1 VGVGLGVGV
10 RVAVG
15 VGIGDGV
22 TGSVT
27 EGVGVGLVVRVGDGT
42 GVEVDVAVLFG
53 VGGSVGRTGGCSVG
67 AVVISE
73 SSTRVRGG
81 DADDCGDDVA
91 AAVRLIVGAA
101 GEVMAVGSRFVGV
114 VTGTVRVEPAE
125 DALGV
130 DDAVAAPVL
139 PEGSGAGGCAVAE
152 PRAVATYPVASS
164 AMTPQA
170 AAMRGGNDER
180 GIAELL
186 KPPGRGKRN
195 QQAQSGPCLSVLAR
209 QTSTKCVNS
218 KGVTRKGPTCAACRP
233 LA

>member
-1 VGVGLGVGV
+1 MTLPGVEVCVVVGVGLGVGV
-10 RVAVG
+10 CVAVG
-15 VGIGDGV
+15 VGIGDEV

-27 EGVGVGLVVRVGDGT
+27 DGVGVGAVVRVGDGT
-42 GVEVDVAVLFG
+42 GVDVDVAVSFG
-53 VGGSVGRTGGCSVG
+53 VGGSVGRTGGGSVG

-73 SSTRVRGG
+73 SATRVRDG

-91 AAVRLIVGAA
+91 DGVRLIVEAP

-114 VTGTVRVEPAE
+114 VTGSVRVKPAE

-130 DDAVAAPVL
+130 DDPVTPPVL
-139 PEGSGAGGCAVAE
+139 PEGSGDGGCAVAE

-180 GIAELL
+180 GTAELL
-186 KPPGRGKRN
+186 
-195 QQAQSGPCLSVLAR
+195 
-209 QTSTKCVNS
+209 
-218 KGVTRKGPTCAACRP
+218 
-233 LA
+233 